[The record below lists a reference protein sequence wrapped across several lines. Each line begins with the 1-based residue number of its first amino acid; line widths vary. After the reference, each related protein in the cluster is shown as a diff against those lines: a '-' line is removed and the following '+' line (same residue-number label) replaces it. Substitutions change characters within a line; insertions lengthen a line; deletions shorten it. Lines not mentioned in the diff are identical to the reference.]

1 MTIIKHIAEAG
12 KFPNNN
18 LWLFYGKPK
27 SGKSSF
33 VATWDN
39 PLVFDLESGYN
50 NISADIIT
58 PKTYQEFLK
67 ELHNPKNLKPYDNII
82 IDTID
87 IVYEFIERNTIES
100 LNRSFKTNFSSIS
113 EFPHGSGWAS
123 ARVGLKKFIMG
134 DLFNIKRMDKNVI
147 LVAHEKSI
155 TITRNGKEENAF
167 TLSLPGQAASM
178 VESLADACGRI
189 YSRNIAGRPE
199 QRVNFIPSLDSGG
212 SRIKSLAA
220 KDIPLDFNV
229 LKSVIESTKP
239 EPKPKKL
246 TEIAKGESDTDDEDE
261 EW

>member
-1 MTIIKHIAEAG
+1 MTIIKHVAETG

-18 LWLFYGKPK
+18 LFLFYGKPK

-33 VATWDN
+33 VATWN
-39 PLVFDLESGYN
+39 NALVFDLESGYN

-58 PKTYQEFLK
+58 PKTHQEFLK

-87 IVYEFIERNTIES
+87 IVYEWVERSTIDA
-100 LNRSFKTNFSSIS
+100 LNRSFKTSYNSIS
-113 EFPHGSGWAS
+113 EFSHGSGWAS
-123 ARVGLKKFIMG
+123 ARMGLKKFIMG
-134 DLFNIKRMDKNVI
+134 DLFDIKRMNKNVI

-167 TLSLPGQAASM
+167 TLSLPGQTASM
-178 VESLADACGRI
+178 VESLADACGRV

-199 QRVNFIPSLDSGG
+199 QRVNFVPSLDSGG

-220 KDIPLDFNV
+220 KDIPLDFQV
-229 LKSVIESTKP
+229 LKNVIESNKP
-239 EPKPKKL
+239 AKKPKKL
-246 TEIAKGESDTDDEDE
+246 TEITPDKSEEDEDE
-261 EW
+261 W

>member
-1 MTIIKHIAEAG
+1 LKPNWRETG

-18 LWLFYGKPK
+18 LFLFYGKPK

-87 IVYEFIERNTIES
+87 I
-100 LNRSFKTNFSSIS
+100 
-113 EFPHGSGWAS
+113 FPHGSGWAS

-167 TLSLPGQAASM
+167 TLSLPGQTASM
-178 VESLADACGRI
+178 VESLADADPV
-189 YSRNIAGRPE
+189 SR
-199 QRVNFIPSLDSGG
+199 V
-212 SRIKSLAA
+212 
-220 KDIPLDFNV
+220 
-229 LKSVIESTKP
+229 
-239 EPKPKKL
+239 
-246 TEIAKGESDTDDEDE
+246 
-261 EW
+261 